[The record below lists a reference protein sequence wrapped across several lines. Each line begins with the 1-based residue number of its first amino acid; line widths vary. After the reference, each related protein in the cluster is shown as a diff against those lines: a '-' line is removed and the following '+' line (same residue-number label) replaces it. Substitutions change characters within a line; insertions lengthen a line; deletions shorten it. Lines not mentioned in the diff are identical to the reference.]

1 VVCNWEERA
10 QGAVGGFRSRAPL
23 VTNPQLRTARGA
35 TAERAGTLATRASWV
50 PRATSRV
57 IPATGK
63 RRNPPPQQQQGRPY
77 LRTHVRTRDVACV
90 MTRHVPSARGA
101 RALLEPSDVP
111 RSARQDEQREGA
123 GDRRTEITTPR
134 AWMCGLADLD
144 ADRKARSDGRRDDHE
159 GQLTNRGVNPD
170 DPALGRA
177 MRWVGNPWALVRDP
191 LSCQWH
197 RRKER
202 ERAFAFAFRL
212 PFLTAISMPNA
223 PAKRCKRRESSWSWC
238 CRAVVRSCGRAV
250 VRSCGRAVVYARA

>member
-1 VVCNWEERA
+1 M
-10 QGAVGGFRSRAPL
+10 
-23 VTNPQLRTARGA
+23 
-35 TAERAGTLATRASWV
+35 
-50 PRATSRV
+50 

-63 RRNPPPQQQQGRPY
+63 RRNPPPQEQQGRPY

-177 MRWVGNPWALVRDP
+177 MSWVGCPEPHVRDP
-191 LSCQWH
+191 LSCQWSGQ
-197 RRKER
+197 RRSVVFASKDTGGGSSEAR
-202 ERAFAFAFRL
+202 DRAASSD
-212 PFLTAISMPNA
+212 LTTSQKRAEGRTSEPDEATASLLSDILMGTA
-223 PAKRCKRRESSWSWC
+223 PPQRQSSTS
-238 CRAVVRSCGRAV
+238 G
-250 VRSCGRAVVYARA
+250 